1 MLYVNDDGS
10 IELTRGDTAR
20 LSVSIQNDLTGE
32 DYIVSATDTLRFTIK
47 RTVNDTTPYVKKE
60 VKGSTQF
67 DIRPSDTRDLPY
79 GKYVYD
85 VELTTASGDVYTVI
99 VPTAFKI
106 LKEVTW

>member
-1 MLYVNDDGS
+1 MLYINDDGS

-60 VKGSTQF
+60 VKGST
-67 DIRPSDTRDLPY
+67 
-79 GKYVYD
+79 
-85 VELTTASGDVYTVI
+85 
-99 VPTAFKI
+99 
-106 LKEVTW
+106 

>member
-32 DYIVSATDTLRFTIK
+32 DYTVSSTDTLRFTIK
-47 RTVNDTTPYVKKE
+47 KTVNDPTPYVKKE

-85 VELTTASGDVYTVI
+85 VELTTAGGDVYTVI

>member
-32 DYIVSATDTLRFTIK
+32 DYTVSSTDTLRFTIK
-47 RTVNDTTPYVKKE
+47 KTVNDPTPYVTKE

>member
-47 RTVNDTTPYVKKE
+47 RTVNDPTP
-60 VKGSTQF
+60 
-67 DIRPSDTRDLPY
+67 
-79 GKYVYD
+79 
-85 VELTTASGDVYTVI
+85 
-99 VPTAFKI
+99 
-106 LKEVTW
+106 

>member
-47 RTVNDTTPYVKKE
+47 RTVNDPTPYVKKE

-67 DIRPSDTRDLPY
+67 VIIPSDTSDLPY

-85 VELTTASGDVYTVI
+85 VELTTAGGDVYTVI
-99 VPTAFKI
+99 VPTPFKI